1 MRTVLY
7 GTLRDFYVPCTDR
20 GCFVTVVVGGGAVR
34 RRRIRATAAA
44 AAAGFGFA
52 AATTTTTT
60 HDGCHPN
67 KRYTEKNVVL
77 AVCLFV
83 CWCGDWIL
91 AGWFLPPRPATHT
104 HQTRATGTHQV
115 TRK

>member
-34 RRRIRATAAA
+34 RRRIRATAA
-44 AAAGFGFA
+44 GFGFA

-77 AVCLFV
+77 VVCLFV
-83 CWCGDWIL
+83 CLLVW
-91 AGWFLPPRPATHT
+91 
-104 HQTRATGTHQV
+104 
-115 TRK
+115 